1 MGQSC
6 PDRSS
11 ESLKKGA
18 LLMSKEKKNCVLVSP
33 GHNLP
38 AEFNAGKSE
47 TQDVQEVRLLT
58 SEVLELGYC
67 ECPKEWRFM
76 PNSPWAKTNR
86 CPHLVLTHSEDLL
99 DAVRVGKVKSLV
111 VKKMEYASGVLVWSV
126 ELRAHFWLRKL
137 KSPNLTNDHV
147 PIAMSIG
154 PIPFPDPSRNEFLDF
169 EKPRLPDF
177 GKKKFRIR
185 FFIGSL
191 PQRLRRFVLDRL
203 HKNET
208 RLYNFFHDAGRTFE
222 IEKNSPCFYLDEGN
236 S

>member
-1 MGQSC
+1 M
-6 PDRSS
+6 S
-11 ESLKKGA
+11 E
-18 LLMSKEKKNCVLVSP
+18 EKKNCVLVSP

-47 TQDVQEVRLLT
+47 ALDVQEVRLLA
-58 SEVLELGYC
+58 SDVLELGYC
-67 ECPKEWRFM
+67 ECPKEMRFM

-99 DAVRVGKVKSLV
+99 NAVRDERVKSLV

-137 KSPNLTNDHV
+137 KSPQLINDHV
-147 PIAMSIG
+147 RIAISIG
-154 PIPFPDPSRNEFLDF
+154 PRLFPDPSRNEFLDF
-169 EKPRLPDF
+169 EQPRLPDF
-177 GKKKFRIR
+177 GRKKFGVK
-185 FFIGSL
+185 FFIDTL
-191 PQRLRRFVLDRL
+191 PQRLRRFVLDRR

-222 IEKNSPCFYLDEGN
+222 IEKNSPCYYVDEGN